1 MSFTAPTATDNA
13 GGSITLVLVTSPTAG
28 LTSGAA
34 FPLGVTTVTY
44 TATDAAGNMQTASF
58 TVTVGDGEAPV
69 FAGVPANISQST
81 DAGLNT
87 AVVSFTAPTATDNAG
102 GSITLVLVTSPT
114 AGLTSGAAFPL
125 GVTTV
130 TYTAT
135 DAAGNVQTA
144 SFTVTVGDGEAPVFA
159 GVPANISQSTDAG
172 LNTAVVSFTAPT
184 ATDNAGGSI
193 TLVLVTSPTAGLTS
207 GAAFP
212 LGVTTVTYTATD
224 AAGNVQTAS
233 FTVTVTAI
241 PPGTVTFV
249 VNSGADGTYN
259 IQSPEPVLNI
269 AIVASSGIGRSPAI
283 ALRPGVFPVTFTVP
297 NGISVESAQCS
308 TQSSTQSSTLS
319 AETLSGTI
327 IITSG
332 TALTCTIKT
341 RDSLRE
347 PVAQIGQFLESRS
360 QLILQNQPDL
370 TRRIDRLERRYSN
383 NGGVSGFGLALKN
396 DRIPFAAQI
405 GTDDVSFSYSLRQ
418 SRAKGTAP
426 TLTGDVTS
434 VLGAFGV
441 TPSYTD
447 EDTSPLFPKEN
458 IETAATEEGPTDTT
472 STISKSSSNLSFG
485 LKELSAEDTQKLS
498 TKDDLG
504 TFLFDIWAEGTISRF
519 EAGNGKG
526 SFGVVH
532 IGADYLIKPR
542 VLLGLSVQ
550 GDWTNLDGQNAGS
563 RTEGFGFL
571 ITPYVTAK
579 LSDVFYFDARAG
591 WGKAYN
597 DVSPFGTYTD
607 SFDSERWVA
616 SAALIGT
623 WQLNGFKIT
632 PEARLSYF
640 EENSES
646 YTDSLNVLIPSVEV
660 ETGTFEFGPTFS
672 KDFKTDK
679 GSMYSPFL
687 TVEGIRTFSQKNT
700 ATNFGNQVNLANEGV
715 RARLEAG
722 VDVYNHNGSRFNFSA
737 NYDGIGNN
745 SFASWGLELYFGYG
759 F

>member
-1 MSFTAPTATDNA
+1 MTGHIKPR
-13 GGSITLVLVTSPTAG
+13 GGSV
-28 LTSGAA
+28 
-34 FPLGVTTVTY
+34 
-44 TATDAAGNMQTASF
+44 DA
-58 TVTVGDGEAPV
+58 
-69 FAGVPANISQST
+69 
-81 DAGLNT
+81 
-87 AVVSFTAPTATDNAG
+87 
-102 GSITLVLVTSPT
+102 
-114 AGLTSGAAFPL
+114 
-125 GVTTV
+125 
-130 TYTAT
+130 Y
-135 DAAGNVQTA
+135 
-144 SFTVTVGDGEAPVFA
+144 
-159 GVPANISQSTDAG
+159 
-172 LNTAVVSFTAPT
+172 
-184 ATDNAGGSI
+184 
-193 TLVLVTSPTAGLTS
+193 
-207 GAAFP
+207 
-212 LGVTTVTYTATD
+212 
-224 AAGNVQTAS
+224 
-233 FTVTVTAI
+233 
-241 PPGTVTFV
+241 
-249 VNSGADGTYN
+249 
-259 IQSPEPVLNI
+259 
-269 AIVASSGIGRSPAI
+269 
-283 ALRPGVFPVTFTVP
+283 
-297 NGISVESAQCS
+297 
-308 TQSSTQSSTLS
+308 
-319 AETLSGTI
+319 
-327 IITSG
+327 
-332 TALTCTIKT
+332 
-341 RDSLRE
+341 
-347 PVAQIGQFLESRS
+347 
-360 QLILQNQPDL
+360 
-370 TRRIDRLERRYSN
+370 
-383 NGGVSGFGLALKN
+383 
-396 DRIPFAAQI
+396 
-405 GTDDVSFSYSLRQ
+405 
-418 SRAKGTAP
+418 
-426 TLTGDVTS
+426 
-434 VLGAFGV
+434 
-441 TPSYTD
+441 
-447 EDTSPLFPKEN
+447 
-458 IETAATEEGPTDTT
+458 
-472 STISKSSSNLSFG
+472 SSSNLSFG
-485 LKELSAEDTQKLS
+485 LKTLSAEDTQKPS

-640 EENSES
+640 KENSES
-646 YTDSLNVLIPSVEV
+646 YTDSLNALIPSVEV

-687 TVEGIRTFSQKNT
+687 TVEGIWTFSQKNT